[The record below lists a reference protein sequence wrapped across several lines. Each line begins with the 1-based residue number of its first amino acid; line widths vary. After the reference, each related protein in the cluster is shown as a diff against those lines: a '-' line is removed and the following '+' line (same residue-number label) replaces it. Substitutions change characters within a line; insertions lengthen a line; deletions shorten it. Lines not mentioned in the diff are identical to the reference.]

1 MKGHVYAGLDRQ
13 LPHVAKRDFLSSF
26 FAAVATHEELLGY
39 IDIKVSQLERSKAAN
54 QMLKVAGVESYQ
66 LTYTNA
72 VDFEAK
78 AIEGYAKKQSGQNYK
93 VRPASGL
100 NNMTLVP

>member
-1 MKGHVYAGLDRQ
+1 MR
-13 LPHVAKRDFLSSF
+13 R
-26 FAAVATHEELLGY
+26 
-39 IDIKVSQLERSKAAN
+39 ICN
-54 QMLKVAGVESYQ
+54 
-66 LTYTNA
+66 NA